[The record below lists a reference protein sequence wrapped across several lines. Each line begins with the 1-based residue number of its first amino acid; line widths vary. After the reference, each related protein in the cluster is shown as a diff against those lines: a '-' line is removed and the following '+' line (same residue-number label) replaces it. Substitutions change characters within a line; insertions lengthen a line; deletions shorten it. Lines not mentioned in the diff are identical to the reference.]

1 METMSDLNV
10 HVKDGEIFVTQS
22 GQGFFAIYQ
31 KARYESA
38 LIAEERFYGPRTFL
52 SRAWNVANIRA
63 CELGWTV

>member
-22 GQGFFAIYQ
+22 GQEFFAIYQ

-38 LIAEERFYGPRTFL
+38 LVAEERFYGPRT
-52 SRAWNVANIRA
+52 
-63 CELGWTV
+63 